1 MFMHTLNGGM
11 EMLCMLNTEE
21 VRHMNNSLDSTAYS
35 HTQFK
40 MAASRPAVF
49 ELQALHS

>member
-1 MFMHTLNGGM
+1 
-11 EMLCMLNTEE
+11 
-21 VRHMNNSLDSTAYS
+21 MNNSLHSAAYS

-40 MAASRPAVF
+40 MAAFHPAVF